1 MNRSKQAGM
10 AIKTA
15 VVFLVGLT
23 FGLLHVSEAQQPKR
37 VPRIGYVS
45 SGDPSTEPRLA
56 AFRRGLRDLGYI
68 EGKNILVEYRY
79 AEGKPEEVPGFVA
92 ELVQL
97 KVDVLVVG
105 YLPAIHAAKQATKT
119 IPIVMVTPV
128 DPVASGIVD
137 SLARPGGNIT
147 GLTRFT
153 GDLKKRRLELLKEVV
168 PRISRVG
175 VLWDADN
182 ESAAIAF
189 KEYEAAARALKIP
202 LQSLAVRGPHPDFEG
217 AFQAAAKERASALI
231 TIRDALINRYRKRIA
246 DRAIK
251 NRQPSMY
258 EGREYV
264 EDGGLMSYAVSDAE
278 NYRRAATYVD
288 KILKGTKPADLPVE
302 QPAKFELV
310 INLKTAKQIGLTIP
324 ANVLARADKVIK

>member
-1 MNRSKQAGM
+1 M
-10 AIKTA
+10 AIKTM
-15 VVFLVGLT
+15 VVFLVALA
-23 FGLLHVSEAQQPKR
+23 FGLPQLSAAQQPKK

-56 AFRRGLRDLGYI
+56 AFRRGLRELGYV
-68 EGKNILVEYRY
+68 EGKNIQIEYRY
-79 AEGKPEEVPGFVA
+79 VEGKPDQVSRLVT

-97 KVDVLVVG
+97 KVDLLVIG

-128 DPVASGIVD
+128 DPVASGLVD

-147 GLTRFT
+147 GLTRLT
-153 GDLKKRRLELLKEVV
+153 RDLKKRRLELLKEVV

-175 VLWDADN
+175 VLWDSVND
-182 ESAAIAF
+182 SAASAF
-189 KEYEAAARALKIP
+189 KEYETAAYSLKMP

-217 AFQAAAKERASALI
+217 AFQAAAKGHASALI

-246 DRAIK
+246 NLALK
-251 NRQPSMY
+251 NQLPSIY
-258 EGREYV
+258 EGSEYI
-264 EDGGLMSYAVSDAE
+264 EDGGLMSYAASDAE
-278 NYRRAATYVD
+278 SYRRAAAYVD
-288 KILKGTKPADLPVE
+288 KILKGAKPADLPVE
-302 QPAKFELV
+302 QSSKFELI
-310 INLKTAKQIGLTIP
+310 INLKAAKQIGLTIP